1 MASAKRLRRALS
13 EPAYG
18 LAALRIVV
26 VAILLITPELRA
38 APALAAAPE
47 RLVAAPEG
55 LGWLA
60 DFQFSPTLVS
70 GVRLLAYSAGACAL
84 LGYWSRV
91 SCAVLALA
99 ATFLLSFAERVGA
112 TLHAMH
118 MLWLLAL
125 LAASRSGDVWSL
137 DAWGRAAPAPSITY
151 GVPLCGA
158 RALLGVV
165 YFFPGLHKLLSG
177 GLEWG
182 SAANVTAI
190 MYGKWFQHGRL
201 PELRIDHYPLLLAIG
216 GVGVVLFELSFIVLA
231 LLPKTRLVALGLG
244 LAFHLSTRLFF
255 FIDFPSL
262 WVCYVVLLPWQ
273 RWRGRRAAAAPEPEP
288 APNWPRASL
297 VVGAVLLLGTVVQG
311 ARGQTQA
318 YPFACYPTFEG
329 LMQPVAPD
337 LIVELVARD
346 GRVTRLE
353 RSFGRYR
360 TQQQWGTVYWLL
372 GAYGQ
377 QPGDEPL
384 RAFAREQVRLHRGQ
398 LELDRAQSLRLVAAD
413 YSTRPQD
420 WGKPPLRT
428 RMLRELPP

>member
-1 MASAKRLRRALS
+1 MAWESRLRAALS
-13 EPAYG
+13 EPAHG

-26 VAILLITPELRA
+26 VAVLLATPELRA
-38 APALAAAPE
+38 APVLAAAPE
-47 RLVAAPEG
+47 RLVASPEG

-60 DFQFSPTLVS
+60 GSQFSPALV
-70 GVRLLAYSAGACAL
+70 GAARTLAYSAGASAL
-84 LGYWSRV
+84 LGYWSRL

-125 LAASRSGDVWSL
+125 LATSRCGDVWSL
-137 DAWGRAAPAPSITY
+137 DAWGRAVPAPSIVY
-151 GVPLCGA
+151 GAPLSLA

-165 YFFPGLHKLLSG
+165 YLFPGLHKLSSG

-190 MYGKWFQHGRL
+190 MYGKWFQHAQV
-201 PELRIDHYPLLLAIG
+201 PALRIDHYPLLLAIG
-216 GVGVVLFELSFIVLA
+216 GFGVLLFELSFAVLA
-231 LLPKTRLVALGLG
+231 LLPKTRLLALGLG
-244 LAFHLSTRLFF
+244 ALFHASTRSFF

-262 WVCYVVLLPWQ
+262 WLCYVVLLPWQ
-273 RWRGRRAAAAPEPEP
+273 RWLSRRLP
-288 APNWPRASL
+288 APVAVAWPRPAL
-297 VVGAVLLLGTVVQG
+297 VMGGALLLATCVQG

-329 LMQPVAPD
+329 LMRPVAPD
-337 LIVELVARD
+337 LIVELVGRD

-353 RSFGRYR
+353 RDFAQYR

-372 GAYGQ
+372 GAYGDE
-377 QPGDEPL
+377 PGDAPL
-384 RAFAREQVRLHRGQ
+384 RAFAREQVRLHGAGR
-398 LELDRAQSLRLVAAD
+398 ELARASAVRLIAAD
-413 YSTRPQD
+413 YSTRPED
-420 WGKPPLRT
+420 WGKPPLAT
-428 RMLRELPP
+428 RVLRQLTP

>member
-1 MASAKRLRRALS
+1 MAPEKRIRRALT

-26 VAILLITPELRA
+26 VAMLLITPELRQ

-70 GVRLLAYSAGACAL
+70 GMRLLAYSAGACAL
-84 LGYWSRV
+84 LGYWSRL

-137 DAWGRAAPAPSITY
+137 DAWGRAVPAPSITY
-151 GVPLCGA
+151 GVPLCAA

-201 PELRIDHYPLLLAIG
+201 PELRIDHYPVLLALG
-216 GVGVVLFELSFIVLA
+216 GLGVLMFELSFIVLA
-231 LLPKTRLVALGLG
+231 LLPKTRVVALGLG

-262 WVCYVVLLPWQ
+262 WGCYVVLLPWQ
-273 RWRGRRAAAAPEPEP
+273 CWLGRRTPAAREPV
-288 APNWPRASL
+288 ANWPRASL
-297 VVGAVLLLGTVVQG
+297 VVGGALLLATAVQG

-337 LIVELVARD
+337 LVVELVAPD
-346 GRVTRLE
+346 GHATRLE
-353 RSFGRYR
+353 RDFGRYR

-372 GAYGQ
+372 GAYGHL
-377 QPGDEPL
+377 PGDAPL
-384 RAFAREQVRLHRGQ
+384 RAFAREQAQLRGGQ
-398 LELDRAQSLRLVAAD
+398 QELDRAQSLRLLAAN
-413 YSTRPQD
+413 YSTRPED
-420 WGKPPLRT
+420 WGKPPLGT
-428 RMLRELPP
+428 RVLRELAP

>member
-1 MASAKRLRRALS
+1 MASEMRIRRALS

-26 VAILLITPELRA
+26 VAMLLITPELRE

-60 DFQFSPTLVS
+60 DFRFSPTLVL
-70 GVRLLAYSAGACAL
+70 GMRLLAYSAGACAL
-84 LGYWSRV
+84 LGYWSRL

-151 GVPLCGA
+151 GVPLCAA

-182 SAANVTAI
+182 SAANVSAI
-190 MYGKWFQHGRL
+190 MYGKWFQHGQL
-201 PELRIDHYPLLLAIG
+201 PELRIDHYPVLLAIG
-216 GVGVVLFELSFIVLA
+216 GLGVLLFELSFIVLV
-231 LLPKTRLVALGLG
+231 LLPKTRLVAFGLG

-262 WVCYVVLLPWQ
+262 WGCYVVLLPWQ
-273 RWRGRRAAAAPEPEP
+273 RWLGPRTP
-288 APNWPRASL
+288 APREPVANWPRASL
-297 VVGAVLLLGTVVQG
+297 VVGGALLLGTSLQG

-337 LIVELVARD
+337 LIVELVAPD
-346 GRVTRLE
+346 GHVSRLE
-353 RSFGRYR
+353 RDFGRYR

-377 QPGDEPL
+377 QPGDGPL
-384 RAFAREQVRLHRGQ
+384 RAFAREQALLRGGQ
-398 LELDRAQSLRLVAAD
+398 QALDRAQSLRLLAAD
-413 YSTRPQD
+413 YSTRPED
-420 WGKPPLRT
+420 WGKPPLGT
-428 RMLRELPP
+428 RVLRELSP